1 MKRTLTLAAVL
12 LSAIPAWSQDVEG
25 FTSSTDFADKCAA
38 DVFAI
43 DFNGSTGTI
52 VDGGSFSPYVRFRSL
67 EATDPTKVVWSSDA
81 ITDTG
86 STVASNNVGPL
97 GGTFHYTVLAFS
109 FNYLSGNIGS
119 VEVYGPGD
127 VLIGTVTPSSNTGFF
142 GILSKKPVKS
152 FIVRNALFSPGN
164 RDRYFIDNFKVCV
177 PKVTGLQ
184 VFNNSG
190 DYDEACQED
199 AFSINFDGNPP
210 GGAAVAGGTFSPHVA
225 FSSPEAADPTQ
236 VWWNSNAITDMGST
250 TASNGV
256 GPLGG
261 VFTQAVSGFSL
272 VFSSAG
278 EKPTV
283 ELYDGGGALIGV
295 VLAPSASGFFG
306 VHSETPI
313 KSFIIRNGLFAST
326 GGRDRF
332 FIDDFEACAE
342 PIHCT
347 IEALGQFVAQLDPSS
362 DMAHP
367 NPDVNENRKNALGNR
382 IASVAHQLQKCNI
395 NAALQELE
403 NLRKKADWL
412 VDGAAEEY
420 VELIDCLIEAIL
432 ADDCDNDGF
441 TNGVELD
448 AHTHPGKASSH
459 P

>member
-1 MKRTLTLAAVL
+1 MKASLTFLAVL
-12 LSAIPAWSQDVEG
+12 SLGVSAWSQDVEG
-25 FTSSTDFADKCAA
+25 FTSSTDFADQCAA
-38 DVFAI
+38 DVFSI

-67 EATDPTKVVWSSDA
+67 EATDPTKVVWNSDA

-109 FNYLSGNIGS
+109 FNYSSGNIGS

-127 VLIGTVTPSSNTGFF
+127 VLIGTVTPGSNTGFF
-142 GILSKKPVKS
+142 GVLSKKPVKS

-190 DYDEACQED
+190 DYEEACEED
-199 AFSINFDGNPP
+199 AFSIDFNGNPV
-210 GGAAVAGGTFSPHVA
+210 GGASVGGGTFSPHVA
-225 FSSPEAADPTQ
+225 FSSPEAADPSK
-236 VWWNSNAITDMGST
+236 VWWNSDAITDMGST

-256 GPLGG
+256 GPMGG
-261 VFTQAVSGFSL
+261 VFTAAVSGFSL
-272 VFSSAG
+272 TFLSAG
-278 EKPTV
+278 EKPIV
-283 ELYDGGGALIGV
+283 ELYDSGGNLIGV
-295 VLAPSASGFFG
+295 VLAPTGSGFFG

-313 KSFIIRNGLFAST
+313 KSFVIRNGLFAST

-332 FIDDFEACAE
+332 FIDDFEACAT

-347 IEALGQFVAQLDPSS
+347 IEALGQFVAALDPDS

-367 NPDVNENRKNALGNR
+367 NSAVNENRKNALGNR
-382 IASVAHQLQKCNI
+382 IAAVTRALQQCNI

-403 NLRKKADWL
+403 NLRKKDTWL
-412 VDGAAEEY
+412 VGDAAEEY

-432 ADDCDNDGF
+432 ADDCDGDGF
-441 TNGVELD
+441 SNGDELD
-448 AHTHPGKASSH
+448 AHTHPGKADSH